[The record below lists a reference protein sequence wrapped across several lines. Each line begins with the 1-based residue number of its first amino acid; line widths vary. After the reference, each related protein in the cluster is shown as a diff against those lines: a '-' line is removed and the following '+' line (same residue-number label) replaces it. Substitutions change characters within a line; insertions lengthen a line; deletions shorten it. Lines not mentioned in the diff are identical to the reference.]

1 MPKED
6 DQLGL
11 ITARSSTEPLNSNLI
26 VAFCLDGTVYALDAG
41 NGAIL
46 WRTSGSFTDG
56 PLLKKRR
63 RIRTNGNV
71 TPPLVVDYLIEPLGE
86 GAIFQMTEGEGE
98 QVKRLPFTLKSLVH
112 LSPVHWQ
119 ESEERALYLIAKRE
133 SSIYVLDLEGG
144 NVKKRQ
150 FKNKSS
156 HKNICNS
163 SDEEMAVELSERASL
178 LVGRTD
184 YHVQGFDEGN
194 LEAQWE
200 ITLTQFKT
208 LHNEMEMEISEKC
221 FNGNNFYT
229 TFNGH
234 LVSKQAERPWI
245 AKLNSPVL
253 QIFRPMKT
261 AKGFVTLQEIRLK
274 GSESGAIVA
283 KRHVLFDQNKA
294 TFYFDDLVNVGVL
307 NTNTEEGNSSTL
319 FVLPQSHYPLLRDRK
334 KPIIGEEGII
344 SEVPIVKRHEFL
356 SVQRVSRQVIP
367 PTVKLLDYENQTT
380 SKFGYTLL
388 IAVLGIFGLWFMRR
402 LYKNRQRRLKPRGGA
417 LEMSEEVLGY
427 GSHGTVVFRGKF
439 DGRPVAIKRLLSEF
453 YSLADHEIGLLQE
466 HDTHPNVVRY
476 FYREE
481 QERFIL
487 VALELADCSL
497 QAYIDPVGRE
507 SGSSSA
513 NEILQGSQGTEIKN
527 FEGVKVDR
535 RDLLRQVMSGLSFLH
550 EKGLIHRDLKP
561 QNILLQFVEGSVRV
575 LISDFGLSRKLI
587 EMESSFH
594 ATAKASGTLGWRAPE
609 IIFNEETVKYRE
621 STGSCNSD
629 QSCQAYQSCQSSS
642 AGSDVN
648 SESSTVY
655 GPVKIGRSVDIFA
668 AGLIF
673 YYVLSGGKHAFGS
686 RIMRES
692 NISTGKLELDTSFL
706 SVEAENLI
714 KEMLRKRAKD
724 RPTAKQILAH
734 PFFWDSE
741 KRLEFICSVSDVLE
755 AEERNI
761 KREQVEKAPPGFES
775 APSRLPMR
783 DAIDFVGTR
792 VFKESS
798 TWHKDLDRLIFQD
811 ITKHRYYMVNK
822 LHDLLRAIRNKRNHY
837 NETPTSVQ
845 EILGTSPIEAW
856 EYFESKFPKLLM
868 ECYMVMSRFVE
879 NLKSLEKYYEKR

>member
-1 MPKED
+1 MSKED
-6 DQLGL
+6 DELGL
-11 ITARSSTEPLNSNLI
+11 ITARSSNEPLNNNLI
-26 VAFCLDGTVYALDAG
+26 VAFCLDGTVYALDAI

-63 RIRTNGNV
+63 RIMRNDDV

-86 GAIFQMTEGEGE
+86 GAIFQTTAGEE
-98 QVKRLPFTLKSLVH
+98 VKRLPFTLKSLVH

-119 ESEERALYLIAKRE
+119 ESEDRALYLIAKRE
-133 SSIYVLDLEGG
+133 SSIYVLDLVSG

-150 FKNKSS
+150 FKNQNNN
-156 HKNICNS
+156 KNICSS
-163 SDEEMAVELSERASL
+163 SDEEMAIELSERASL

-200 ITLTQFKT
+200 ITLTQFKS
-208 LHNEMEMEISEKC
+208 LHKEMEMIDNC

-234 LVSKQAERPWI
+234 LISKQAERPWI

-253 QIFRPMKT
+253 QIFIPMKT
-261 AKGFVTLQEIRLK
+261 AKGFVTLQEIGLK
-274 GSESGAIVA
+274 GSENGAIAA

-307 NTNTEEGNSSTL
+307 NTEKSNSSTL

-334 KPIIGEEGII
+334 KPMIGEEGII
-344 SEVPIVKRHEFL
+344 SEALIVKRYEFL

-367 PTVKLLDYENQTT
+367 PTVKLLDYENQMT
-380 SKFGYTLL
+380 SKFGFTLL

-402 LYKNRQRRLKPRGGA
+402 LYKKRQRRSQPGGGV

-497 QAYIDPVGRE
+497 QEYIDPIGRE

-513 NEILQGSQGTEIKN
+513 NEILQGSQITEIKN
-527 FEGVKVDR
+527 FEGVKLDK

-561 QNILLQFVEGSVRV
+561 QNILLQFGEGSVRV

-621 STGSCNSD
+621 STGSCSSD
-629 QSCQAYQSCQSSS
+629 RPYQSSS
-642 AGSDVN
+642 VGSDINV
-648 SESSTVY
+648 ESSTVY

-686 RIMRES
+686 RMMRES

-706 SVEAENLI
+706 GVEAENLV

-724 RPTAKQILAH
+724 RPTAKQVLSH

-741 KRLEFICSVSDVLE
+741 KRLEFICSISDVLE

-775 APSRLPMR
+775 APSSLPMR

-822 LHDLLRAIRNKRNHY
+822 LHDLLRAIRNKRNHF

-868 ECYMVMSRFVE
+868 ECYTVMGRFVE
-879 NLKSLEKYYEKR
+879 NLKSLKKYYEKR